1 MPTSERL
8 SEGESLTAYEGGGR
22 GVSVGSRRYRK
33 RERGRGRTAVT
44 GHRDERLAT
53 VKRLDHADLGVR
65 CAARDDEG
73 KHREL
78 VDLVVREAVELGG
91 RHDHGVDGLLAH
103 RVDLAREDA
112 DLEGDGASGG
122 GVVAREHVDL
132 DAGAVALAHGP
143 LGLGARRVVQADEAE
158 QGHAL
163 LELGAVVVAV
173 RGRRAGE
180 RLGGEGEDAKAL
192 LGERL
197 DVGEDL
203 LLRLVVDRLGAVGRL
218 DRVAHLDEALDGAL
232 HEDELLPASR
242 AS

>member
-1 MPTSERL
+1 M
-8 SEGESLTAYEGGGR
+8 
-22 GVSVGSRRYRK
+22 
-33 RERGRGRTAVT
+33 
-44 GHRDERLAT
+44 
-53 VKRLDHADLGVR
+53 KRLDHADL
-65 CAARDDEG
+65 
-73 KHREL
+73 
-78 VDLVVREAVELGG
+78 VREAVELGG

-112 DLEGDGASGG
+112 DLEGDGASGR

-203 LLRLVVDRLGAVGRL
+203 LLRLVVDWLGAVGRL
-218 DRVAHLDEALDGAL
+218 DRLAHLDEALDGAL

-242 AS
+242 ASWRRSASGRTGLERGGEREDALVALADVESAHALDVAVEGRLVHEVCARVRARVS